1 MSGILVALSIV
12 AIAVLLSL
20 WMTVSVLF
28 AILLGRVIDLR
39 NDRERPTINSKT
51 QNEEK

>member
-20 WMTVSVLF
+20 WMTASVLL
-28 AILLGRVIDLR
+28 AILLGGVIDLR
-39 NDRERPTINSKT
+39 NDRERPAINSNT